1 MTTTIASGRR
11 WRQAL
16 PLTLAGA
23 LGGLIAFAAAF
34 AFYPPLYQAAM
45 ELAGGID
52 SWLAYFA
59 FFGLVVVATPLAGAA
74 GGLLGML
81 PGGLLLRQRGT
92 TRRALL
98 GWLLA
103 WMLGA
108 AGLWSAIVMGGM
120 PTPGDQGGTWWIWLL
135 AGAALGGMFGVA
147 LRDHAHRT

>member
-1 MTTTIASGRR
+1 MTTSVVSGRR
-11 WRQAL
+11 WRQVL

-34 AFYPPLYQAAM
+34 ALYPPLHGAAM
-45 ELAGGID
+45 DLASGID
-52 SWLAYFA
+52 SWLAYVA
-59 FFGLVVVATPLAGAA
+59 FFGLVVVATPLAGAI

-92 TRRALL
+92 ARRTQV

-120 PTPGDQGGTWWIWLL
+120 PTPGEQSGTWWIWLL
-135 AGAALGGMFGVA
+135 VGAALGGMFGVA
-147 LRDHAHRT
+147 LRDPGPGA